1 MGKQEMKES
10 GSLSEGEKEDS
21 SIVPKELKLQQDSP
35 KSSRTDRK
43 DSKLISEGTMAT
55 SQEEVKA

>member
-1 MGKQEMKES
+1 MKES

-21 SIVPKELKLQQDSP
+21 SIVPKEPKLQQDSP